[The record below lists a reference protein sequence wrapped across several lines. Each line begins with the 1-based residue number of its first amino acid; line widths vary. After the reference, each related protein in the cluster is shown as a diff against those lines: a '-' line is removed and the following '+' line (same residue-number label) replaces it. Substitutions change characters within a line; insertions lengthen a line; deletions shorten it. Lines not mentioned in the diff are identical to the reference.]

1 MSHITKYSKH
11 YTMLQTQMYNYIV
24 SSVNLSNY
32 KYKIIDSLDEIN
44 TLMLKSNEFCIG
56 QNFIG
61 TNCLLVFIKLQGVY
75 HSFIVDKKNIINRHA
90 QTQSSDFVKTSI
102 QLPSE
107 IYNGTIFDGYAI
119 TAKNPNFMNKFVICD
134 MYQFCSKSTINVSM
148 TSKLGQL
155 KDYLNKFYNKT
166 DKLNTIELVLN
177 KTLPLTNAN
186 LESMLQNPEFHSKGI
201 YCINEI
207 SFKTHK
213 LILFAIPKIPPMSI
227 QQIAQTYSQTSSPR
241 IAKSHSSVSSP
252 IIANAALRAS
262 SSADMIKQKS
272 TFEREHVIDITQL
285 KNKQKMIFL
294 MKKTKTVDVY
304 NLYLLREQNGDK
316 KYVKIGIGMIS
327 TIKKS
332 LMFQDLFKTAECL
345 NVKCKYDSESNK
357 WIPCKKTKK
366 EVTLYPHFI

>member
-1 MSHITKYSKH
+1 MSHILKIHNAY
-11 YTMLQTQMYNYIV
+11 MVPNFQMYNYIV
-24 SSVNLSNY
+24 SSVNLLNY

-44 TLMLKSNEFCIG
+44 TLMSKSNEFCIG
-56 QNFIG
+56 QNFVG
-61 TNCLLVFIKLQGVY
+61 TSCLLVFIKLQGVY

-90 QTQSSDFVKTSI
+90 QSHSSDFVETSI

-134 MYQFCSKSTINVSM
+134 MYQFCGKSTINVSL
-148 TSKLGQL
+148 TSKFSQL
-155 KDYLNKFYNKT
+155 KDYLSKFYNKT

-177 KTLPLTNAN
+177 KTLSLSNAN

-213 LILFAIPKIPPMSI
+213 LILFATPKILPISI
-227 QQIAQTYSQTSSPR
+227 QIAQTYSQTSSPR

-252 IIANAALRAS
+252 IIANSALLA

-272 TFEREHVIDITQL
+272 TFEREHTIDISQL

-304 NLYLLREQNGDK
+304 NLYLLREQNGEK

-327 TIKKS
+327 TIKTS
-332 LMFQDLFKTAECL
+332 LMFQDLFKTAECM
-345 NVKCKYDSESNK
+345 NVKCKYEIESNK

-366 EVTLYPHFI
+366 EVTLYPHFV